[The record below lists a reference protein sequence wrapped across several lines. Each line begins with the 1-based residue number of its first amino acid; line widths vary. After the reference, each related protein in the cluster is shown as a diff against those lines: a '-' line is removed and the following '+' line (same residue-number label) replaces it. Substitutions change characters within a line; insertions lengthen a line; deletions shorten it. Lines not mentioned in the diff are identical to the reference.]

1 MKCQK
6 MKTIL
11 STKKSIISHL
21 LLCAADIVSVY
32 LQETPLP
39 IGILPVP
46 PARLIPICILTLSMI
61 SHHKHKQH
69 WQPILLARLPG
80 VLVAPP
86 NSPPK
91 NETYFVN

>member
-1 MKCQK
+1 MQRQK
-6 MKTIL
+6 MKPIL
-11 STKKSIISHL
+11 STNQSIISCL
-21 LLCAADIVSVY
+21 LLLVADGNGVY

-46 PARLIPICILTLSMI
+46 PARLIPICILTLPMI

-69 WQPILLARLPG
+69 WQTILLARLPG

-86 NSPPK
+86 NSLRK
-91 NETYFVN
+91 NENNFVN